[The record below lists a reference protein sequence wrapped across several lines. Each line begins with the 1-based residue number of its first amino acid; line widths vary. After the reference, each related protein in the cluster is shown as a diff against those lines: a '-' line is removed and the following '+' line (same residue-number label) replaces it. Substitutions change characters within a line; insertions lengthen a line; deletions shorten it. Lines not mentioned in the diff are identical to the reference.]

1 MRTSLNEIKA
11 IEQHLLQEQQPEEAL
26 LFEARMML
34 DEGLKENVQWQ
45 QQAYQLVRA
54 YGRKQL
60 RAEIEAIHQQLFTQA
75 RHRSFRQKVL
85 SLFAK

>member
-11 IEQHLLQEQQPEEAL
+11 IEQHLLRQQQPEDTL
-26 LFEARMML
+26 LFEAHIIL
-34 DEGLKENVQWQ
+34 DPELKEKIKGQ
-45 QQAYQLVRA
+45 QQVYQLVQA

-60 RAEIEAIHQQLFTQA
+60 RAEIESVHQQLFTQA

-85 SLFAK
+85 GLFTK

>member
-11 IEQHLLQEQQPEEAL
+11 IEQHLLQEAPPEDNL
-26 LFEARMML
+26 LFEANLIL
-34 DEGLKENVQWQ
+34 DPELKEKVQWQ
-45 QQAYQLVRA
+45 QKTYQLVRT

-60 RAEIEAIHQQLFTQA
+60 RAEIEAVHQQLFTQA

-85 SLFAK
+85 SLFTK